1 MSARKWPQADTSI
14 NIHTDASAIANEHNT
29 AMGR

>member
-1 MSARKWPQADTSI
+1 MSDRTWPQADTSI
-14 NIHTDASAIANEHNT
+14 NIHTDASAIVNQHNT